1 MQLKQGMSAFVI
13 VDAKQQVCIRESL
26 REVGSY
32 LVSGVDQTLHGT
44 KQRAVCAYRDDD
56 LIHGI
61 NVM

>member
-1 MQLKQGMSAFVI
+1 MNVYLL
-13 VDAKQQVCIRESL
+13 CIREKYI
-26 REVGSY
+26 REEWGVSY

-44 KQRAVCAYRDDD
+44 KQRAVRAHRDDD